1 MNHLFLC
8 PLAIMLILGANPASG
23 SELAE
28 PGKWKVRSALTAPD
42 HREYQPVILQSD
54 TVRRYRVCSSVDS
67 TRIVKV
73 ISDGVSRDL
82 LVETCADVEGKKI
95 TITTEDRGDASG
107 TYQNLD

>member
-1 MNHLFLC
+1 MNYLFLC
-8 PLAIMLILGANPASG
+8 PLAIMLILGANSASG
-23 SELAE
+23 AELVE
-28 PGKWKVRSALTAPD
+28 PGKWKIKSALTAPD
-42 HREYQPVILQSD
+42 YQPVILQSD

-73 ISDGVSRDL
+73 IFDGVSRDL
-82 LVETCADVEGKKI
+82 LAETCTDVEGKKI